1 MKASTVSI
9 SGQRT
14 DDNRDVLLTE
24 LNHGIAL
31 YMLVD
36 GSSSRAQSGEF
47 AKHLVESITHGFQA
61 LTPEQVSASKIKE
74 TLIGLLKASQ
84 LQVRQTY
91 PAASASLNMV
101 AITGSVALTLY
112 LGDCLLGRLNKQ
124 QKIKWLTQP
133 HCSQGHIEIEKLA
146 LIPER
151 NLLTKSAK
159 ARRFESPQWKVI
171 ALRQDQKLIL
181 ASDGFWADLTPSQ
194 QIELIQTKQLHEA
207 PNDDTSFMIIEQ

>member
-1 MKASTVSI
+1 MIDSSMSI

-14 DDNRDVLLTE
+14 ADNRDVLMAD
-24 LNHGIAL
+24 LNHGVAL

-47 AKHLVESITHGFQA
+47 AKHLVESIRHGFQA
-61 LTPEQVSASKIKE
+61 LTPEQVSPLQIKE
-74 TLIGLLKASQ
+74 TLIGLLKTSQ
-84 LQVRQTY
+84 QSLKQTY

-101 AITGSVALTLY
+101 AIMGSVGLVLH
-112 LGDCLLGRLNKQ
+112 LGDCLLGRLNKSSN
-124 QKIKWLTQP
+124 IKWLTQP
-133 HCSQGHIEIEKLA
+133 HCHQGHLEIETLA

-171 ALRQDQKLIL
+171 ALRQNQKLIL
-181 ASDGFWADLTPSQ
+181 ASDGFWADLTPSK
-194 QIELIQTKQLHEA
+194 QIELIHSKQLHEA

>member
-1 MKASTVSI
+1 MKASIISI

-14 DDNRDVLLTE
+14 ADNRDALFAE

-47 AKHLVESITHGFQA
+47 AKHLVESIKHGFQA
-61 LTPEQVSASKIKE
+61 LTPEQVSSSKIKE
-74 TLIGLLKASQ
+74 TLIGLLKVSQ
-84 LQVRQTY
+84 QQARQAY

-101 AITGSVALTLY
+101 AITGSVALTVY
-112 LGDCLLGRLNKQ
+112 LGDCLLGRLNKR

-151 NLLTKSAK
+151 NLLTKSVK
-159 ARRFESPQWKVI
+159 SRRFESPQWKVL
-171 ALRQDQKLIL
+171 ALKNNQKLLL
-181 ASDGFWADLTPSQ
+181 ASDGFWADLTPCEQ
-194 QIELIQTKQLHEA
+194 LEFIQTKQLHVA
-207 PNDDTSFMIIEQ
+207 PGDDTSFMLIEQ

>member
-1 MKASTVSI
+1 MKASNVSI

-14 DDNRDVLLTE
+14 ADNRDALLAE
-24 LNHGIAL
+24 LNHGVAL

-47 AKHLVESITHGFQA
+47 AKHLVESIKHGFQA
-61 LTPEQVSASKIKE
+61 LAPDQLSASKIKE
-74 TLIGLLKASQ
+74 TLIGLLKSSQ

-101 AITGSVALTLY
+101 AITGSFALTIY

-133 HCSQGHIEIEKLA
+133 HCSQGYIEIEKLA

-151 NLLTKSAK
+151 NLLTKSVK
-159 ARRFESPQWKVI
+159 ARRFESPQWKVL

-194 QIELIQTKQLHEA
+194 QIELIHTKQLHVA